1 MSTEVCLS
9 YNQDVPICRS
19 IKNSNDP
26 TGCAGLCIIDQEI
39 CQKLDNQNA
48 YRYLCPKAEI
58 WKWFWYMIN
67 IAVSMV

>member
-39 CQKLDNQNA
+39 CQKLDHQNA
-48 YRYLCPKAEI
+48 YR
-58 WKWFWYMIN
+58 
-67 IAVSMV
+67 

>member
-39 CQKLDNQNA
+39 CQKLDHQNA
-48 YRYLCPKAEI
+48 FRYIFVLNQKYENGFDI
-58 WKWFWYMIN
+58 W
-67 IAVSMV
+67 

>member
-39 CQKLDNQNA
+39 CQKLDNKNA

-58 WKWFWYMIN
+58 
-67 IAVSMV
+67 